1 MKRIFAAV
9 VFALVLCGA
18 KASFGDD
25 FKEAGLSQLEVGSTT
40 LPQAV
45 ALLGVPPA
53 QSVTGKSGA
62 LGHIWMRA
70 EGKSSLWTGKVSSSA
85 KSVTLVF
92 NTDGT
97 FQRILQIQG
106 ITLSEADL
114 KRLMADPAAERTAS
128 AP

>member
-45 ALLGVPPA
+45 ALLGAAPT

-62 LGHIWMRA
+62 IGHTWTRA
-70 EGKSSLWTGKVSSSA
+70 DTKSSLWTGKANSSV

-97 FQRILQIQG
+97 FQRILQIHG
-106 ITLSEADL
+106 ITLPEDDV
-114 KRLMADPAAERTAS
+114 KRLIADPAAERTAA